1 MINHIQHFLYLNF
14 EKLNTQVSSHL
25 NKFHSEYKHWLK
37 NFHNNSGCQKLL
49 VQTQPQDF
57 IKLHNNSG
65 CQKLLVQPQ
74 PQEFIKLLHKAS
86 DTFLGATAH

>member
-1 MINHIQHFLYLNF
+1 MIHNIQDFLFLTF
-14 EKLNTQVSSHL
+14 EKLNTQVSHL
-25 NKFHSEYKHWLK
+25 NTFHTDYKHGLK
-37 NFHNNSGCQKLL
+37 NFHNNSGCQNLL

-65 CQKLLVQPQ
+65 CQNLLVQTQ

-86 DTFLGATAH
+86 DTFLGATAL